1 MSDCPICMDVIE
13 VNKNCV
19 TTECGH
25 CFHASCLMKNV
36 AHNGFECPYC
46 RHTMAEDVRKSYDDT
61 YYDDMDDDVNTFES
75 SVARR
80 EHEMNYALRG
90 FRFMQN
96 NLEGVPHDYN
106 DLTDEL
112 YDDDD
117 ETASTLRTQEL
128 PDAAYIARRLFED
141 GFNVEQ
147 LIKCLLFR
155 QEQYADIVDL
165 EYLDNEFCDKVSKYI
180 ETFSADR
187 HLYDDDEET
196 KYDNYTDFKIQR
208 HPSYI
213 YDVNERYNPTPT
225 SAPSY
230 RCSTR

>member
-1 MSDCPICMDVIE
+1 MNDCPICMDVIE

-46 RHTMAEDVRKSYDDT
+46 RHTMAEKPYDETYDVDY
-61 YYDDMDDDVNTFES
+61 MDDDDDDDA
-75 SVARR
+75 SVEIR
-80 EHEMNYALRG
+80 ERDMNYALRG

-96 NLEGVPHDYN
+96 NLEGMPHDPN

-117 ETASTLRTQEL
+117 EETATTLRTTQEL

-155 QEQYADIVDL
+155 QEQYMDIVDL
-165 EYLDNEFCDKVSKYI
+165 EDLDNEFCDKVSKYI
-180 ETFSADR
+180 ETFSVDR
-187 HLYDDDEET
+187 HLYDEDDEEK
-196 KYDNYTDFKIQR
+196 KYDNYTGFKIQR

-213 YDVNERYNPTPT
+213 YDVNERDNPT